1 MNESELARLEQLG
14 RRIEQ
19 GGECIFRQLN
29 YENEICKL
37 TEKLSRWTVAF
48 TRAQNINPKHPL
60 LLRAK
65 KTIAEFTTNLDALRY
80 LFLKS
85 WRPDRRH
92 PN

>member
-1 MNESELARLEQLG
+1 MTPTELARLEELG
-14 RRIEQ
+14 RQIEQ
-19 GGECIFRQLN
+19 SGECIFHQLFH
-29 YENEICKL
+29 ENEIRKL

-65 KTIAEFTTNLDALRY
+65 TKIAEFTTDLDALRY

>member
-1 MNESELARLEQLG
+1 MTPTELARLERLG
-14 RRIEQ
+14 RRIEETD
-19 GGECIFRQLN
+19 ECIFHQLD

-37 TEKLSRWTVAF
+37 TEKLSRWTAAF
-48 TRAQNINPKHPL
+48 TRAQNINPEHPL

-65 KTIAEFTTNLDALRY
+65 KTIAELTTNLDALRY

-85 WRPDRRH
+85 WRPDRRR